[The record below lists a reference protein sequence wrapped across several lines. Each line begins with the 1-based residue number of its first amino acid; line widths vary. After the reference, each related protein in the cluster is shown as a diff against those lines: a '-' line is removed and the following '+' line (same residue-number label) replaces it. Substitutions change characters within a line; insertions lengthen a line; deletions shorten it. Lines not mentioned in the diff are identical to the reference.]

1 MIGDRNSKT
10 RWICMFV
17 VSPTLDWR
25 SDASLSTCSQKDTN
39 FSSAIP
45 TSFSS
50 KCVMQLDVLSSK
62 VVSTPWEPLDLGIS
76 SPFPLN
82 LEVVFC
88 KISRY
93 MLVPANSWRRR
104 FNGGLFKDKL
114 LRLDLLLG
122 WGEKRKGGGWGG
134 TCRRKY
140 ISVRHAAYLSA
151 GIWCI
156 RILRLE
162 YELYEAENSSKD
174 NKMSII
180 AIFCGAFNLPQYF
193 LCKFWRYF
201 SQKKKKKKASREK
214 GVFYLYYQIFIT

>member
-25 SDASLSTCSQKDTN
+25 LDASLSTCSQKDTS

-76 SPFPLN
+76 SSFPLN

-122 WGEKRKGGGWGG
+122 WGEKRKGGGLRGNLQKKIHFSE
-134 TCRRKY
+134 TCCLPFSRNMVHPH
-140 ISVRHAAYLSA
+140 SEV
-151 GIWCI
+151 GIW
-156 RILRLE
+156 
-162 YELYEAENSSKD
+162 
-174 NKMSII
+174 II
-180 AIFCGAFNLPQYF
+180 
-193 LCKFWRYF
+193 W
-201 SQKKKKKKASREK
+201 SRK
-214 GVFYLYYQIFIT
+214 L

>member
-25 SDASLSTCSQKDTN
+25 SDASLSTCSQKDTS

-50 KCVMQLDVLSSK
+50 KCVMQLDLLSSK

-104 FNGGLFKDKL
+104 FNGGLFQDKL

-122 WGEKRKGGGWGG
+122 WGEKRKGGGLRGEPVEENTFQWDMLPTFQQEYGASAFWGWNMNYMKQKTLARIIKCPLSQSFVALS
-134 TCRRKY
+134 TCPSTF
-140 ISVRHAAYLSA
+140 SVSFED
-151 GIWCI
+151 
-156 RILRLE
+156 ILV
-162 YELYEAENSSKD
+162 
-174 NKMSII
+174 
-180 AIFCGAFNLPQYF
+180 
-193 LCKFWRYF
+193 
-201 SQKKKKKKASREK
+201 KKKRQAGQKVYSISTIKFS
-214 GVFYLYYQIFIT
+214 